1 MLTQGTGFAKYSK
14 SLCWVV
20 ALIWLALSVLAFT
33 GGGESSTIN
42 GVLWLI
48 GAVAF
53 AVSATVI
60 SKPEDDA
67 EAEEAED

>member
-20 ALIWLALSVLAFT
+20 SIIWLALSVLAFT
-33 GGGESSTIN
+33 SGGESSTIN

-48 GAVAF
+48 GAIAF
-53 AVSATVI
+53 AVSATVM
-60 SKPEDDA
+60 SKPSEEGEVDELED
-67 EAEEAED
+67 

>member
-1 MLTQGTGFAKYSK
+1 MLTQGTGFAKYSR

-33 GGGESSTIN
+33 GGGASANIN
-42 GVLWLI
+42 GVLWLV
-48 GAVAF
+48 GAIAF

-60 SKPEDDA
+60 SKDPSEGDSETGED
-67 EAEEAED
+67 